1 MFSKI
6 NAWLHLWLGIAAGIP
21 VIILSIT
28 GCVLVFE
35 HDIKELTTNYIRIE
49 AQKAEDQLPPSAIYK
64 AVKEALPEKEISSSW
79 YYGLDKS
86 VKVSLDHSDSLVYVN
101 PYTAEIL
108 AVVDHE
114 DFFHFMDEGHRR
126 LWIEG
131 KLGKQIVGWSTFIFF
146 TLLISGLILWWPKKW
161 TRRTR
166 EQSFKIKWSAKFK
179 RVNYDLHNVLGF
191 YSLTIAL
198 VMCLTGLIMS
208 FPWMRK
214 SVVWITGG
222 YPAKPKTEQVLKAE
236 EPEDEPLKDAL
247 VVADQIWYKVRH
259 EYAKYNKEAVIV
271 HYPEEDEKT
280 VYACTDMEGGTWRDL
295 NFDRNTLELTGRKVG
310 PIDEAN
316 RTEWLMRSNYALHTG
331 FIGGMTTKII
341 YFLASLICATLPIT
355 GFYIWWGKKKKTA
368 KRPKA
373 LKSVTL

>member
-6 NAWLHLWLGIAAGIP
+6 NAWLHLWLGLAAGIP
-21 VIILSIT
+21 VIILAIT

-35 HDIKELTTNYIRIE
+35 HDIKELTTNYIHIE
-49 AQKAEDQLPPSAIYK
+49 PRSAEEQLPPSAIYK
-64 AVKEALPEKEISSSW
+64 AVNHILPDKKIASSW
-79 YYGLDKS
+79 YNGLDKS

-108 AVVDHE
+108 AIVDHE
-114 DFFHFMDEGHRR
+114 DFFHFMDEGHRH
-126 LWIEG
+126 LWMPVKIG
-131 KLGKQIVGWSTFIFF
+131 RQVVGWSTFIFF
-146 TLLISGLILWWPKKW
+146 ILLITGLILWWPKKW
-161 TRRTR
+161 NKRSR
-166 EQSFKIKWSAKFK
+166 EQSFSIKWKAKFK

-198 VMCLTGLIMS
+198 IMCFTGLIMS
-208 FPWMRK
+208 FPWIR
-214 SVVWITGG
+214 SAVVSLTGG
-222 YPAKPKTEQVLKAE
+222 YPSKPKIEKSNKEEQIE
-236 EPEDEPLKDAL
+236 QPLNDAL

-271 HYPEEDEKT
+271 HYPEPEDKT

-295 NFDRNTLELTGRKVG
+295 NFDRYTLELAGRKQG

-316 RTEWLMRSNYALHTG
+316 TTEWLMRSNYALHTG

-341 YFLASLICATLPIT
+341 YFVASLICATLPIT
-355 GFYIWWGKKKKTA
+355 GCYIWWGKKRKTVKKT
-368 KRPKA
+368 KRTQLVAP
-373 LKSVTL
+373 